1 MTRTS
6 PADLGDGWYE
16 SEEPMRLGMISEL
29 QRMKDR
35 ARQKPIRVLLLAALI
50 TGAVTYK
57 LAAKQPMV
65 EAQITLALSEG
76 DFSTPT
82 GHAGLAV
89 DQLKEDFTGKLLP
102 DAKLM
107 EIIKRRNL
115 FTLRRKLGDSYA
127 LNELKSQMEIEIW
140 RNSFAY
146 FDEDEQSS
154 QRSARIGI
162 TYADTDPDRAYGIAR
177 DIADIAIDTFEERR
191 IARANKLAGFART
204 VEEDTRNLIDALDH
218 TVSVAQAAMV
228 GAQQRRA
235 DELIANI
242 SLRLATLTHQRKRL
256 DERLGTLARSNDTF
270 ADDIAAAGL
279 DISLTIVD
287 EHVPEHT
294 GHSLVVTIAT
304 LLVVGAGSLLASIL
318 LVGAF
323 DSRIHD
329 TADVSRLGLPVLG
342 HVPGFPGDNVGAM
355 RSRGAARARVG
366 SFERWRSRQ

>member
-1 MTRTS
+1 MKRIS
-6 PADLGDGWYE
+6 PAELGDGWYE
-16 SEEPMRLGMISEL
+16 SEEPMRLGMIAEL
-29 QRMKDR
+29 SRMKER
-35 ARQKPIRVLLLAALI
+35 ARRKPVRVILLAAVI

-57 LAAKQPMV
+57 LASKQPMV
-65 EAQITLALSEG
+65 EAQIVLALSEG

-89 DQLKEDFTGKLLP
+89 DQLKEDFGGKLLP

-127 LNELKSQMEIEIW
+127 LNELRSQLEIETW
-140 RNSFAY
+140 QNSFAY
-146 FDEDEQSS
+146 YSEDEQNS

-177 DIADIAIDTFEERR
+177 ELADVAIDTFEERR
-191 IARANKLAGFART
+191 LKRGTTRAAFART
-204 VEEDTRNLIDALDH
+204 IEKDTRDMIDAVDH
-218 TVSVAQAAMV
+218 SISVAQAALTK
-228 GAQQRRA
+228 AQQKHQ
-235 DELIANI
+235 DELMANI
-242 SLRLATLTHQRKRL
+242 SLRLTTLEHQRKKLGERL
-256 DERLGTLARSNDTF
+256 DTIVKSTESLADE
-270 ADDIAAAGL
+270 IAEAGL
-279 DISLTIVD
+279 DITLTIVD

-355 RSRGAARARVG
+355 RSRGAARARVP
-366 SFERWRSRQ
+366 SFERWRSQQ